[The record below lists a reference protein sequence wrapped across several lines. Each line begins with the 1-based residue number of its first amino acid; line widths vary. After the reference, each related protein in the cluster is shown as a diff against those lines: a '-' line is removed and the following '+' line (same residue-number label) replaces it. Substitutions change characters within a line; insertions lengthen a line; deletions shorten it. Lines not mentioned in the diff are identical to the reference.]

1 MSEKKR
7 RITSSV
13 MWDSIVIASA
23 VIICLYVFYIM
34 DIFAQNT
41 NKTTTLSEK
50 ARVEIQ
56 SFLDS
61 NYKNV
66 TNLNNVLRER
76 REVHPFSGVDIQCS
90 KCHEVHKTQ
99 GAEASY
105 IVFREDSV
113 RLLSDKCLVCHPM
126 SSSGHPNLVKPS
138 FPIPKDFP
146 LSHQN
151 ELTCISCHNPHYQ
164 RYSNRSWLPRT
175 YLGRTADFIRRKK
188 QFNTYFLRR
197 NNAKKELCLACH
209 QGIRQDW
216 GFYSQP

>member
-1 MSEKKR
+1 MSVKKR
-7 RITSSV
+7 LTESAVI
-13 MWDSIVIASA
+13 WDTIVIACS
-23 VIICLYVFYIM
+23 VIMCLFVFYAL
-34 DIFAQNT
+34 DIYAQNL
-41 NKTTTLSEK
+41 KKSTTLSET
-50 ARVEIQ
+50 ARIEVQ

-66 TNLNNVLRER
+66 TDLKNVLRER
-76 REVHPFSGVDIQCS
+76 REVHPLSAVDTQCN
-90 KCHEVHKTQ
+90 KCHEVHKTD

-113 RLLSDKCLVCHPM
+113 QLLSNKCLGCHPM
-126 SSSGHPNLVKPS
+126 TSSGHPNMVKPS
-138 FPIPKDFP
+138 IPIPKDFP

-151 ELTCISCHNPHYQ
+151 ELTCISCHNPHFQ

-175 YLGRTADFIRRKK
+175 YLGKAADIIRRKK

-209 QGIRQDW
+209 QGVRQDW
-216 GFYSQP
+216 GFYNQP